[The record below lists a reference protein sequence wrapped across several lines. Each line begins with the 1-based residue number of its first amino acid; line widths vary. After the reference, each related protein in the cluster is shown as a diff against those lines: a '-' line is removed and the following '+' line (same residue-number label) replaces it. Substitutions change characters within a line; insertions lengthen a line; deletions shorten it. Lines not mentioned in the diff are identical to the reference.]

1 MIDKKKSRLQSKK
14 NNQQPNFKQQRKKT
28 NQTPDLYTTNKISLE
43 EVTTTYLALSGYVV
57 ITSSSDISFVLFFH
71 MNKSSFGDITRAVVN
86 AKL

>member
-28 NQTPDLYTTNKISLE
+28 NQTPNLYTTNEISLV
-43 EVTTTYLALSGYVV
+43 EVTTTYPARSGYVV
-57 ITSSSDISFVLFFH
+57 VTSSSDISFVVFS